1 MNPRPISALPAS
13 KPISVT
19 WDDERTHPDTPDQGT
34 FQHHLARYEFALT
47 QMRGGERVLDTGCGV
62 GYGAKMLASK
72 AALVSGV
79 DYSGPALE
87 YAVHRYS
94 ASNLHYARMDCGQL
108 ALRSNSFEFI
118 VSFEMFEHLEHSDD
132 YLRECRRVLVPGGRL
147 ILSTPNRAAWEIH
160 MRSIQV
166 ENEFHVNMV
175 DLAQLRRA
183 LRPHFSRVE
192 VFGQRRRGNRLHGW
206 LRALDVWNLR
216 LRLVP
221 AARREGIQ
229 RAMSVPAGEVAKGED
244 WIFEK
249 SQLRQ
254 CNHFVAIC
262 TK

>member
-1 MNPRPISALPAS
+1 MNLHVAS
-13 KPISVT
+13 PTVKPISVT

-34 FQHHLARYEFALT
+34 FQHHLARYQFALR

-62 GYGAKMLASK
+62 GYGAKMLASM
-72 AALVSGV
+72 AARVSGV
-79 DYSGPALE
+79 DYSAPALH
-87 YAVHRYS
+87 YAAVRYS
-94 ASNLHYARMDCGQL
+94 APNLDYSRMDCGQL
-108 ALRSNSFEFI
+108 ALRSESFDLI
-118 VSFEMFEHLEHSDD
+118 VSFEMFEHLEHSDA

-175 DLAQLRRA
+175 DLQQLRRA
-183 LRPHFSRVE
+183 LRPHFFHVE
-192 VFGQRRRGNRLHGW
+192 IFGQRRRGNRLHTW

-216 LRLVP
+216 LRLIPPVQ
-221 AARREGIQ
+221 RERIQ
-229 RAMSVPAGEVAKGED
+229 RTMSVPAGESARGED
-244 WIFEK
+244 WIFAK

-254 CNHFVAIC
+254 CNHFIAIC